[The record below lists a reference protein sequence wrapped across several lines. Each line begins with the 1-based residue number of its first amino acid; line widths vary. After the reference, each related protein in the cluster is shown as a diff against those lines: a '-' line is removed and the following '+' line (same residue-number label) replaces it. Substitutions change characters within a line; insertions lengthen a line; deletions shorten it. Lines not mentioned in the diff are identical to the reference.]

1 MVSRREFLAR
11 SGVTIVSALTG
22 KASEGQGAESLS
34 RRPPSVL
41 FFFTDQQRW
50 DTVGV
55 YGSPMNLTPNLD
67 SLARKGTIFQIAV
80 TNQPVCAPS
89 RACLWTGMYQN
100 RHGVWR
106 NGIGLSPEIQTIAHH
121 FKRAGYTVGYIGK
134 WHLAP
139 SKTGVGFVP
148 AEYRGGFVD
157 FWEAA
162 NALEHTSHPYEGAIY
177 DADGKEIRFSGVYRT
192 DFLTQRAIRFLREVG
207 KDPFLLVI
215 SYLEPHQQNDW
226 NRFVAPEGYAAK
238 LANPFVPH
246 DLRPFPGDWQKEL
259 PDYYGCVARLDE
271 NLGEILKTLSELGR
285 LDDTIIVFTSD
296 HGCHFR
302 TRNAEYKRSA
312 HEGSVRIPL
321 VIACSVFNRSLVVPE
336 VVSLVDVAPT
346 LLEAVGLT
354 VPKEMQGRSLMPL
367 VNREIDGWPNEAF
380 IQISESMVGRA
391 LRTERWKYCVVAP
404 DKHGGRDPAS
414 ERYVE
419 WQLYDLY
426 ADPFELVNL
435 AGRREYREVA
445 AKLRERLKAR
455 MVEAGE
461 HEPQIEEANFYP

>member
-1 MVSRREFLAR
+1 MVTRREFLR
-11 SGVTIVSALTG
+11 QSGVMAMSALSDRV
-22 KASEGQGAESLS
+22 SEGQGASS
-34 RRPPSVL
+34 KNRPPSVL
-41 FFFTDQQRW
+41 IFFTDQQRW

-67 SLARKGTIFQIAV
+67 ALARKGTLFQVAI
-80 TNQPVCAPS
+80 TNQPVCAPA
-89 RACLWTGMYQN
+89 RACLWTGMYQTK
-100 RHGVWR
+100 HGVWR
-106 NGIGLSPEIQTIAHH
+106 NGIGLSPEIPTIAHH
-121 FKRAGYTVGYIGK
+121 FKKAGYIVGYIGK
-134 WHLAP
+134 WHLSPGKLGA
-139 SKTGVGFVP
+139 GFVP
-148 AEYRGGFVD
+148 PEYRGGFVD
-157 FWEAA
+157 LWEAA
-162 NALEHTSHPYEGAIY
+162 NVLEFTSHPYEGAIY
-177 DADGKEIRFSGVYRT
+177 DADGKEIRFSNIYRT
-192 DFLTQRAIRFLREVG
+192 DFLTQRAIRFLKEVG
-207 KDPFLLVI
+207 DKPFLLVI

-238 LANPFVPH
+238 FANPFVPH

-271 NLGEILKTLSELGR
+271 NLGEILKALAELGR
-285 LDDTIIVFTSD
+285 LDDTIIVFTTD

-321 VIACSVFNRSLVVPE
+321 VIAGPGFNRSMVVPE

-346 LLEAVGLT
+346 LLEAVGLP
-354 VPKEMQGRSLMPL
+354 VPKEMQGKSLLPL
-367 VNREIDGWPNEAF
+367 VERKVEGWRNEVF

-404 DKHGGRDPAS
+404 DKEGPRDPS
-414 ERYVE
+414 SDRYVE

-435 AGRREYREVA
+435 AGRREYREIA
-445 AKLRERLKAR
+445 AQLRERLKAL

-461 HEPQIEEANFYP
+461 PEPKIETARFYP